1 MKLLL
6 ELYCGY
12 LMRDPQRQNRYGSS
26 FTVSF
31 PDFPGFTQL
40 PYSLTLTQK
49 MGSHDVLE
57 MHYTSLNVYY
67 VKALS
72 TGVAV
77 TVTWSN
83 DLTSGTFIGYV
94 SDLEYPTSSSI
105 EKPLKITCLA
115 ASYPLKENRQKI
127 WKNATASEVV
137 TDIAKFNNLKPVV
150 TKSDIRFP
158 QISFSGQS
166 QWQKVQEL
174 ARSIGYACQVVG
186 VELHFHPVDVMLQKS
201 LTTIPVMAFLERDI
215 PSTSQPM
222 SQTLDHFESTQGD
235 FGDFRGNSKST
246 KIVGGVD
253 PLTGKVYRATSSP
266 ASVGKNM
273 RAKNRDP
280 LFSDVDTTIVVIDKL
295 SAQSLSDAKAK
306 LAKLSI
312 PGYGFGQGDPRI
324 APWRTIQIEGS
335 AAGSNG
341 FWVTSKAVHTIVTDG
356 KYTIEFECVT
366 DGTGDNTTSIIPGA
380 PTVDLNEALTTG
392 ANRPTRYKLS
402 NSEPMTNESV
412 TGYNVVPRRWVA
424 V

>member
-1 MKLLL
+1 
-6 ELYCGY
+6 
-12 LMRDPQRQNRYGSS
+12 MRDPKRQNRYGSS
-26 FTVSF
+26 FKVSF
-31 PDFPGFTQL
+31 PDFPSFTQL
-40 PYSLTLTQK
+40 PYSITLTQK
-49 MGSHDVLE
+49 IGSHDVIE
-57 MHYTSLNVYY
+57 MHYTSLNVGY

-77 TVTWSN
+77 SVNWSN
-83 DLTSGTFIGYV
+83 DMVSGTFIGYV

-115 ASYPLKENRQKI
+115 ASYPLKERRQKI
-127 WKNATASEVV
+127 WKNATASEVA
-137 TDIAKFNNLKPVV
+137 TDIANFNRLKPVV

-174 ARSIGYACQVVG
+174 AHSIGYACQVVG

-201 LTTIPVMAFLERDI
+201 LTTIPVMAFLEKEI
-215 PSTSQPM
+215 PSSAQPM

-235 FGDFRGNSKST
+235 FGNFRGNTKST

-253 PLTGKVYRATSSP
+253 PVTGKIYKASSSP
-266 ASVGKNM
+266 SAVGKNI

-280 LFSDVDTTIVVIDKL
+280 LFNDVDTRIVVIDKI

-324 APWRTIQIEGS
+324 APWRTVQLSGT
-335 AAGSNG
+335 ARGSNG
-341 FWVTSKAVHTIVTDG
+341 FWVISKAVHTVVTDG
-356 KYTIEFECVT
+356 KYTVEFECVT
-366 DGTGDNTTSIIPGA
+366 DGTGDNTSSIIPGA
-380 PTVDLNEALTTG
+380 PTVNLSEAITTG

-402 NSEPMTNESV
+402 NAKPMTNESL
-412 TGYNVVPRRWVA
+412 TGYNVVPRRWVVA
-424 V
+424 